1 MPKSVTLKILGS
13 KLIKLNCII
22 TKIDLD
28 TTKKRER
35 ELDGAYGFPLVK
47 SEIYTKF
54 ALKWCTRWKVLNFMF
69 EISIW
74 SSFWYYIWNLYK
86 IVAAGT
92 TG

>member
-1 MPKSVTLKILGS
+1 MPKSVTRKILGS

-35 ELDGAYGFPLVK
+35 ELDGVYGFPLVK

-54 ALKWCTRWKVLNFMF
+54 ALK
-69 EISIW
+69 
-74 SSFWYYIWNLYK
+74 
-86 IVAAGT
+86 
-92 TG
+92 